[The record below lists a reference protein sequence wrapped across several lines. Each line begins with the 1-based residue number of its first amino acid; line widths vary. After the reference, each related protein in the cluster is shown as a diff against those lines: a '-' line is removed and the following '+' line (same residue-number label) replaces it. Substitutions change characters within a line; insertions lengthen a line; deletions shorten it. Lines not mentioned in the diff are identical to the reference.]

1 LFNLVLYLVIFG
13 LFILWIKLFGTHQ
26 TRVPRIAGKKK

>member
-26 TRVPRIAGKKK
+26 TRVYGIDSKKK